1 MNGMGAHA
9 LEVLGRAVPRILA
22 AAAPHGG
29 GPAADDARVVNE
41 RRIHGENSKVE
52 ANERKMLSRMV
63 STLWGTS
70 ALLFAWASGCFRV
83 GQRRFSRCL
92 ARSQGSRRYVNDR
105 RC

>member
-1 MNGMGAHA
+1 MNGLGTYA

-29 GPAADDARVVNE
+29 GSAADDARVVNE

-52 ANERKMLSRMV
+52 ANEREMTDEDGEDRTGCLRSFICLGKRLFPR
-63 STLWGTS
+63 GTKTD
-70 ALLFAWASGCFRV
+70 FAVFGKR
-83 GQRRFSRCL
+83 
-92 ARSQGSRRYVNDR
+92 GSRRYVNDR